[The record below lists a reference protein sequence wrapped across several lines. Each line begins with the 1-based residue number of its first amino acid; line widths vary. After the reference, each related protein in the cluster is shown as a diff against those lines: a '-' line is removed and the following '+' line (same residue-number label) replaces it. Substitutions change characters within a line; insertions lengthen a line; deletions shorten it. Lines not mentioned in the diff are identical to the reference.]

1 MVLST
6 FITAGLRTPSHSK
19 LLVVLLSKMPSLFIL
34 TFLFIVTILFYF
46 MELTFRYR
54 FSLVFSP
61 ISWATVSEVAA
72 TFLPRHV
79 QHSAIYCSLCLSFKN

>member
-1 MVLST
+1 
-6 FITAGLRTPSHSK
+6 
-19 LLVVLLSKMPSLFIL
+19 
-34 TFLFIVTILFYF
+34 

-72 TFLPRHV
+72 TFLVVFHNGFAYSSIG
-79 QHSAIYCSLCLSFKN
+79 HIFINFNENMCYCFLKLLLGAKVRTTAA